1 MQCARCNV
9 HSAQR
14 QVSRVR
20 LNKAKLWSSAK
31 LQYLKPA
38 TPDRTVAD
46 SWYDANGDSADTVPG
61 SFMQNYKS
69 VLFICA
75 VSGAF
80 SATALIYL
88 SYSLMYLGIVAV
100 PFLTLFTA
108 GLLLS
113 IGLPLKLRRE
123 HAVITR
129 G

>member
-9 HSAQR
+9 HFTQR
-14 QVSRVR
+14 QVNRVR
-20 LNKAKLWSSAK
+20 LNRAKLRSSAK

-38 TPDRTVAD
+38 YPDLTVAD
-46 SWYDANGDSADTVPG
+46 SWCDANGNSADIAPG

-80 SATALIYL
+80 CATALIYL
-88 SYSLMYLGIVAV
+88 SYSVMYLGIVAV
-100 PFLTLFTA
+100 PFLALFTA
-108 GLLLS
+108 GLFLS
-113 IGLPLKLRRE
+113 IGLPFKLRRE
-123 HAVITR
+123 HAVITH